1 MKRLLKVEGG
11 AAELQSRQRLG
22 GVLVC
27 TTQLSN
33 AVTARNGPIAAWSS
47 LFSFVINWAVAS
59 SSEEG
64 SAVATAT
71 VTTSLELQPLVPS
84 VRPRYSATAVLPAD
98 ADIQAVAAAV
108 AHLTTTSKLLH
119 SRLATPPSDL
129 ATLKQ
134 HCPTTHPEDQ
144 LNATCIDEGMS
155 SYINAKGNATREMGT
170 CSACGCTAKTNRE
183 QQCANTRTDDNAQ
196 SGQKTRRKI
205 LSCSD

>member
-1 MKRLLKVEGG
+1 MRETIHPPPLPSPPYGLP
-11 AAELQSRQRLG
+11 AQR
-22 GVLVC
+22 C
-27 TTQLSN
+27 
-33 AVTARNGPIAAWSS
+33 AP
-47 LFSFVINWAVAS
+47 
-59 SSEEG
+59 G
-64 SAVATAT
+64 SARA
-71 VTTSLELQPLVPS
+71 E
-84 VRPRYSATAVLPAD
+84 RKWIEAVEAEQ
-98 ADIQAVAAAV
+98 QAVAAAV